1 MNNPLFTTR
10 RDFLR
15 TTILGGALSWTVP
28 AFVSQTFQAL
38 QAQADGS
45 LTQVQT
51 GTDGPILVLI
61 QLAGGNDGLNAVVPY
76 TNDFYYNAR
85 PNIGIKNDQ
94 VLTLNDTLGLNPAL
108 TGFKELF
115 DAGHLSVVS
124 GVGYPNPNRSHFR
137 STEIWQTASDED
149 KYLTDG
155 WLGRYFD
162 NACQGCDPTIAVNI
176 GPRLPQAFAS
186 HTPTGVSLENPDSY
200 RFIGAG
206 PNDDETVAY
215 RSMYTTPSDALPD
228 FSSGPAVPSNSGG
241 SVSMVSGTVMLQ
253 NGQSALDFLERTSMD
268 AQVSSDKIRAITNKT
283 PMRSNYPNNGLSK
296 NLQLVARLIA
306 GGLPS
311 RIFYVSQGGYDTHTG
326 QRNAQDARLKELADS
341 VKAFTEDLTNIGA
354 FDRVL
359 IMTFSEFGRR
369 VQENASGGTDHGAAA
384 PMFLVG
390 SKIKSGLLGAEP
402 SLDPKDLTDGDI
414 KFNTDFRSVYATLL
428 QDWLKTNPLP
438 ILGGRAFPTL
448 PLLADSPDPVAPTPA
463 KAAKSGA

>member
-1 MNNPLFTTR
+1 MNTPLFTTR

-15 TTILGGALSWTVP
+15 TTLLGGALSWTVP
-28 AFVSQTFQAL
+28 SFVAQTFQAL
-38 QAQADGS
+38 GAQADGA

-61 QLAGGNDGLNAVVPY
+61 QLAGGNDGLNTVVPY

-85 PNIGIKNDQ
+85 PAIGVKADS
-94 VLTLNDTLGLNPAL
+94 VLTLSDTLGLNPAM

-115 DAGHLSVVS
+115 DNGHLSVVS

-162 NACQGCDPTIAVNI
+162 NACPGCDPTTAVNI

-206 PNDDETVAY
+206 PNDDETQAY
-215 RSMYTTPSDALPD
+215 RSMYTPPDDALPD
-228 FSSGPAVPSNSGG
+228 FHSGGATANSGG

-253 NGQSALDFLERTSMD
+253 NGQNALDFLERTSMD
-268 AQVSSDKIRAITNKT
+268 AQVSSDKIRAITSKT
-283 PMRSNYPNNGLSK
+283 PNRSNYPNNGLAK

-311 RIFYVSQGGYDTHTG
+311 RVFYVSQGGYDTHTN
-326 QRNAQDARLKELADS
+326 QRGSQDGRLRELADS
-341 VKAFTEDLTNIGA
+341 VKAFTDDLNSFGA

-369 VQENASGGTDHGAAA
+369 VQENASQGTDHGAAA
-384 PMFLVG
+384 PMFLIG
-390 SKIKSGLLGAEP
+390 NRIKSGLLGAEP
-402 SLDPKDLTDGDI
+402 SIDPKDLTDGDI
-414 KFNTDFRSVYATLL
+414 KYNTDFRSVYASVL

-438 ILGGRAFPTL
+438 ILGKAFPTL
-448 PLLADSPDPVAPTPA
+448 PILTTA
-463 KAAKSGA
+463 